1 MKKYN
6 VIDLFAGCGGLLE
19 GFLKEGSYNPIAS
32 VEWKEEPLANLK
44 NRLEKFWKIENVT
57 EKCLKMDMQK
67 IDFVLNGWENDSEYG
82 DGKGLDYLVNK
93 NGNKVD
99 LVIGGPPCQAYS
111 LAGRIRDENGMK
123 EDYRNFLFESYLE
136 IVKKYK
142 PKLFIF
148 ENVEGL
154 LSAKP
159 GEKKV
164 VDLISQSIEAI
175 DYHIISNLKDALI
188 DLSEYGIPQS
198 RKRVIILGVSK
209 GYYADSEEVVQRFY
223 KQILKE
229 YKVSIKSSLKEA
241 IVDLPKLY
249 PTVEYKKNKKK
260 YSHRFEEEIQI
271 KNHEPRFHNQRD
283 IEIFKKLA
291 EDIESK
297 TYRYKSSEAKN
308 QLYFEKTGKKTNVH
322 KYHVLD
328 WYKPS
333 TTICAHLKKD
343 GLRFIHPDSSQAR
356 TLTVRET
363 ARIQTFD
370 DTYEFIS
377 SQGANYEMI
386 GNAVPPK
393 FSYILAKAVKELL

>member
-44 NRLEKFWKIENVT
+44 NRLEKFWKIENVA

-67 IDFVLNGWENDSEYG
+67 IDFVLNGWKNDSEYG
-82 DGKGLDYLVNK
+82 NGKGLDYLVNK

-136 IVKKYK
+136 VVKKYK

-188 DLSEYGIPQS
+188 DLSEYGVPQS

-209 GYYADSEEVVQRFY
+209 EYYLDSEEVVQRFY
-223 KQILKE
+223 KQILKK
-229 YKVSIKSSLKEA
+229 YKVSVKTSLKEA
-241 IVDLPKLY
+241 IIDLPKLY
-249 PTVEYKKNKKK
+249 PTLEYKKNKKK
-260 YSHRFEEEIQI
+260 YSHRFEETQI

-297 TYRYKSSEAKN
+297 SYRYKSSEAKN

-328 WYKPS
+328 WHKPS

>member
-44 NRLEKFWKIENVT
+44 NRLEKFWKIENVA

-67 IDFVLNGWENDSEYG
+67 IDFVLNGWKNDSEYG

-188 DLSEYGIPQS
+188 DLSEYGVPQS

-209 GYYADSEEVVQRFY
+209 EYYLDSEEVVQRFY
-223 KQILKE
+223 KQILKK
-229 YKVSIKSSLKEA
+229 YKVSIKTSLKEA

-249 PTVEYKKNKKK
+249 PTLEYKKNKKK
-260 YSHRFEEEIQI
+260 YSHRFEETQI

-297 TYRYKSSEAKN
+297 SYRYKSSEAKN

-328 WYKPS
+328 WHKPS

>member
-209 GYYADSEEVVQRFY
+209 EYYADSEEVVQRFY
-223 KQILKE
+223 KQILKK
-229 YKVSIKSSLKEA
+229 YKVSIKTSLREA

-370 DTYEFIS
+370 DSYEFIS

-393 FSYILAKAVKELL
+393 FSYILAKAIKELL

>member
-44 NRLEKFWKIENVT
+44 NRLEKFWKIENVA

-67 IDFVLNGWENDSEYG
+67 IDFVLNGWKNDSEYG
-82 DGKGLDYLVNK
+82 NGKGLDYLVNK

-188 DLSEYGIPQS
+188 DLSEYGVPQS

-209 GYYADSEEVVQRFY
+209 EYYLDSEEVVQRFY
-223 KQILKE
+223 KQILKK
-229 YKVSIKSSLKEA
+229 YKVSVKTSLKEA
-241 IVDLPKLY
+241 IIDLPKLY
-249 PTVEYKKNKKK
+249 PTLEYKKNKKK
-260 YSHRFEEEIQI
+260 YSHRFEETQI

-297 TYRYKSSEAKN
+297 SYRYKSSEAKN

-328 WYKPS
+328 WHKPS

>member
-67 IDFVLNGWENDSEYG
+67 TDFVLNGWENDSEYG

-209 GYYADSEEVVQRFY
+209 EYYADSEEVVQRFY
-223 KQILKE
+223 KQILKK
-229 YKVSIKSSLKEA
+229 YKVSIKTSLREA

-370 DTYEFIS
+370 DSYEFIS

-393 FSYILAKAVKELL
+393 FSYILAKAIKELL

>member
-44 NRLEKFWKIENVT
+44 NRLEKFWKIENVA

-67 IDFVLNGWENDSEYG
+67 IDFVLNGWKNDSEYG

-188 DLSEYGIPQS
+188 DLSEYGVPQS

-209 GYYADSEEVVQRFY
+209 EYYLDSEEVVQRFY
-223 KQILKE
+223 KQILKK
-229 YKVSIKSSLKEA
+229 YKVSIKTSLKEA

-249 PTVEYKKNKKK
+249 PTLEYKKNKKK
-260 YSHRFEEEIQI
+260 YSHRFEETQI

-328 WYKPS
+328 WHKPS

>member
-32 VEWKEEPLANLK
+32 IEWKKEPLDNLK
-44 NRLEKFWKIENVT
+44 NRLEKFWNIDNVA

-67 IDFVLNGWENDSEYG
+67 INLVLNGWENNSEYG

-93 NGNKVD
+93 NQNKVD

-136 IVKKYK
+136 VVKRYK
-142 PKLFIF
+142 PKVFIF
-148 ENVEGL
+148 ENVEGM

-164 VDLISQSIEAI
+164 VDLIAKSIEEI
-175 DYHIISNLKDALI
+175 NYHITSNLKDALL

-198 RKRVIILGVSK
+198 RKRVIILGVNK
-209 GYYADSEEVVQRFY
+209 DYYSNPEEVVKIFY
-223 KQILKE
+223 KEILKK
-229 YKVSIKSSLKEA
+229 YKVSIKPSLKEA
-241 IVDLPKLY
+241 IIDLPKLY

-260 YSHRFEEEIQI
+260 YSHKFEDIQI

-291 EDIESK
+291 EDIENK
-297 TYRYKSSEAKN
+297 NYIYKSVEAKN
-308 QLYFEKTGKKTNVH
+308 KLYFEKTGKNTNVH

-356 TLTVRET
+356 TLTVREA

-393 FSYILAKAVKELL
+393 FSYILAKAIKELL